1 MTHTRA
7 STQALKFR
15 ADITRSFSEGYQWS
29 HKKDLHPSELRK
41 KQQQNS
47 FWNFQKRMFRKSIFL
62 FTIWL
67 ARIFWQRKKIIL
79 AAYHAA
85 KGCRCIC
92 NCPRTLGA
100 WLKIIFYITC
110 GRLSSCNPALIS
122 WRKLQLLWY
131 LHALSYFIRTCRLN
145 RSFCNAIEALLWNI
159 FICSYLDSLAGMRVL
174 AT

>member
-15 ADITRSFSEGYQWS
+15 ADITRSLSEGYQWS
-29 HKKDLHPSELRK
+29 HKKDLDPQELRRK
-41 KQQQNS
+41 KKTTKFILKFLEKTLWKIHIFIHNSAGQN
-47 FWNFQKRMFRKSIFL
+47 I
-62 FTIWL
+62 L
-67 ARIFWQRKKIIL
+67 AERKIIL

-85 KGCRCIC
+85 GGCRCIC

-131 LHALSYFIRTCRLN
+131 LHGLSYFVHTYRLN
-145 RSFCNAIEALLWNI
+145 ASFCNPLEALLLNI
-159 FICSYLDSLAGMRVL
+159 FIW
-174 AT
+174 